1 VYVVVIIFKHV
12 LKHDTDVPLS
22 KMRMNIK
29 RTLFEGGI
37 SNMNNNLVN
46 EITASQLRNDLPE
59 FSSGDEV
66 KVSVRIVEGNKTRLQ
81 NFQGVV
87 IARRGGGV
95 SATFTVRKVSGG
107 IGVERTFPVHSPAVA
122 SVQVVRRGKVI
133 RNKITYIRKLS
144 GKSARIKEIL

>member
-1 VYVVVIIFKHV
+1 MF

-66 KVSVRIVEGNKTRLQ
+66 KVSVRIVEGNKTRIQ

-95 SATFTVRKVSGG
+95 SATFTVRKMSGG

-122 SVQVVRRGKVI
+122 SVQVIRHGKVR